1 MLRFGIVTCLAL
13 STSACVSA
21 GGSATEQAI
30 CGELRT
36 VLPTYSSSD
45 TEQTKEDG
53 DRFFA
58 VFDAVC

>member
-1 MLRFGIVTCLAL
+1 MKHFAIVTLLAL

-21 GGSATEQAI
+21 GGSATEQTI
-30 CGELRT
+30 CRELGA
-36 VLPTYSSSD
+36 VLPTYSTSD

-53 DRFFA
+53 DRFLT